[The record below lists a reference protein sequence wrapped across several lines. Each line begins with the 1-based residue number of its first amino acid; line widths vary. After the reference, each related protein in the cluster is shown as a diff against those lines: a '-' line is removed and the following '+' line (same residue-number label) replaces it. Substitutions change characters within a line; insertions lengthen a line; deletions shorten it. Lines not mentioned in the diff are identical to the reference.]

1 MSRNKKKKKRG
12 LSNGFKWV
20 VTFLLVIVA
29 ISMVI
34 ICVRRGV
41 FHFEAGTVTA
51 NDDNVVTTE
60 PPEGGEQTQESD
72 SSSKYTVFV
81 TAGNGGTA
89 NPAGSVSVEA
99 WDSIT
104 VSFTPDDGY
113 VVESVTLD
121 GQELGAVSSYT
132 ISYIDANHTV
142 VATFAEEPEETEE
155 PEIEGEGGNPGDTGT
170 AGDPSIEEMI
180 TNGITDMFEKI
191 IGG

>member
-1 MSRNKKKKKRG
+1 MSRNKKKKRG

-20 VTFLLVIVA
+20 VTFLLVIIA

-34 ICVRRGV
+34 ICVRKGV

-51 NDDNVVTTE
+51 NDDNVAMTTE
-60 PPEGGEQTQESD
+60 SPEGGEQTQESD

-89 NPAGSVSVEA
+89 NPAGSVTVEA

-142 VATFAEEPEETEE
+142 VATFAEEPEETEGSE
-155 PEIEGEGGNPGDTGT
+155 NEGETGGNGSTGGT
-170 AGDPSIEEMI
+170 GGHSIDEMI
-180 TNGITDMFEKI
+180 TNGITDIFEKI

>member
-1 MSRNKKKKKRG
+1 MSRNKKTKRHM
-12 LSNGFKWV
+12 SNNAKWV

-34 ICVRRGV
+34 ICVRNGV

-51 NDDNVVTTE
+51 NDDETAME
-60 PPEGGEQTQESD
+60 SEAPENGEQTED
-72 SSSKYTVFV
+72 NSSKFTVFV

-99 WDSIT
+99 YDSIT

-121 GQELGAVSSYT
+121 GQELGAVESYT
-132 ISYIDANHTV
+132 LSYIDKDHNIV
-142 VATFAEEPEETEE
+142 VTFTEKVDEPDETQ
-155 PEIEGEGGNPGDTGT
+155 GENNRSSDN
-170 AGDPSIEEMI
+170 DRDINSII
-180 TNGITDMFEKI
+180 TDGITGIFEKI

>member
-1 MSRNKKKKKRG
+1 MSRNKKKKRG

-20 VTFLLVIVA
+20 VTFLLVILA

-34 ICVRRGV
+34 ICVRKGV

-51 NDDNVVTTE
+51 NDDNVAMTTE
-60 PPEGGEQTQESD
+60 APEDGEQTQESD

-89 NPAGSVSVEA
+89 NPAGSVTVES

-155 PEIEGEGGNPGDTGT
+155 PENEGETGGH
-170 AGDPSIEEMI
+170 SIDEMI
-180 TNGITDMFEKI
+180 TNGITGIFEKI